1 MSTCHQQRS
10 KKFLYTTSEV
20 ICLVPFMLFTTVF
33 IFLSSTYACSPSLHS
48 RLWKPPLARITY
60 NFFTITHTHT
70 HAQPSVLNPLF
81 IEASGRP
88 SISSLFPAFRR
99 THPPSCHPLFAWRSS
114 LLSSLLQGS
123 HPSVMLSCWFTDKQ
137 ASTCENQG
145 ERRWCNVLMPREHE
159 PPPPAEHPNAHLH

>member
-60 NFFTITHTHT
+60 NFFTITHTRT
-70 HAQPSVLNPLF
+70 AQRFKSTFHRSLWPPLHLLLVSCF
-81 IEASGRP
+81 SP
-88 SISSLFPAFRR
+88 
-99 THPPSCHPLFAWRSS
+99 HPSS
-114 LLSSLLQGS
+114 LLSSPLCLALIPPVIS
-123 HPSVMLSCWFTDKQ
+123 PSRLSSLCHAVMLIYRQTGVNMWKSRGKT
-137 ASTCENQG
+137 
-145 ERRWCNVLMPREHE
+145 VM
-159 PPPPAEHPNAHLH
+159 